1 MTDRVRLLLTAT
13 AISIAA
19 SLPGMA
25 SANIAVED
33 QRSAILTCKSQNG
46 ISGAAYIEQRSS
58 AARAAGQMDVMI
70 VPYDQVTV
78 LDADRINACAAS
90 RLGLSEA
97 EIASF
102 NSRKR
107 TVVRS
112 IRHPYG
118 DRKGCGRNA
127 SVLYR
132 GDLYCQWA
140 KR

>member
-1 MTDRVRLLLTAT
+1 MTDRVRLLMSAA

-19 SLPGMA
+19 SLPGSA
-25 SANIAVED
+25 SASVDVEE
-33 QRSAILTCKSQNG
+33 QRSAILTCKRQNG

-58 AARAAGQMDVMI
+58 SARAAGQMDVMI

-78 LDADRINACAAS
+78 RDADTINACAA
-90 RLGLSEA
+90 RKLGLSEA

-102 NSRKR
+102 NSRTR
-107 TVVRS
+107 TTVRS
-112 IRHPYG
+112 IRQPYG
-118 DRKGCGRNA
+118 DRKGCGRNP